1 MEISLVRQRLN
12 DTIERPKRG
21 AAERRARGDEAGR
34 AYARF
39 LEQLA
44 VPLFRQIANVLRAD
58 GYQFSVFTPSGSV
71 RLMSDRHAEDYIEIV
86 LDTAGETPSV
96 VGHVSH
102 SRGRRVEES
111 ERPIGDPATM
121 SEDDLLAFVLKEL
134 EPFVER

>member
-1 MEISLVRQRLN
+1 MEISVVRQRLN
-12 DTIERPKRG
+12 DTIERAKRR

-34 AYARF
+34 AYDRF
-39 LEQLA
+39 LDQIA
-44 VPLFRQIANVLRAD
+44 VPLFRQIANVLRAES
-58 GYQFSVFTPSGSV
+58 YLFTVFTPSGSV

-86 LDTAGETPSV
+86 LDTTGDAPSV
-96 VGHVSH
+96 VGHTSR

-111 ERPIGDPATM
+111 ERSIGDPATM